1 MTESRKKRRD
11 GLAEMAF
18 PKVFDLV
25 MKDQTQINRL
35 CLKYRVDNEAE
46 LIAAMCYELADA
58 MLSEQTR

>member
-18 PKVFDLV
+18 PKVFDFV

-46 LIAAMCYELADA
+46 LIAVMCYELADA